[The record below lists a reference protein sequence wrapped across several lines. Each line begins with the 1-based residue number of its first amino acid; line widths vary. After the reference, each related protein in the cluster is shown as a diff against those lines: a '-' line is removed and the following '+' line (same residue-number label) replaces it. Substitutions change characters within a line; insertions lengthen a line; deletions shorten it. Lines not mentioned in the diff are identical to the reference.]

1 MKPRQPPVRDQRE
14 NHRRGTGGGND
25 GGGKPKSGAS
35 HHLGNRCAIPT
46 SPARLLLYIFEN
58 LCPKGAFLTA
68 CTFSLQAHS
77 SIRKDSAVRG

>member
-46 SPARLLLYIFEN
+46 FPPPDYCYIF
-58 LCPKGAFLTA
+58 LK
-68 CTFSLQAHS
+68 TFARKEPS
-77 SIRKDSAVRG
+77 SPPAPSPSRLILRLEKTGI